1 MEYLIALT
9 LLVLVGAWVV
19 GAYIRLHHLYERVQG
34 AWVKWHSAAEHRN
47 ECLGD
52 FVAVFACHLPQ
63 EDMLA
68 RDIRRWAEDSRR
80 ALAARPAAPLQG
92 SCHEL
97 ELTERQL
104 RRIMRYSGRAMEATP
119 PVTDENEQLLGLY
132 HTMALSDRLQQ
143 QQAHAYNRT
152 VHDFNSALDEPAMR
166 LLGPTLGFS
175 PMDNLNANPP
185 WER

>member
-80 ALAARPAAPLQG
+80 ALAARPAAPQQG
-92 SCHEL
+92 SNHEL

-104 RRIMRYSGRAMEATP
+104 RRIMRYSVRAMEAAPQAHET
-119 PVTDENEQLLGLY
+119 EQLLGLY
-132 HTMALSDRLQQ
+132 HSMALSDRLQQ
-143 QQAHAYNRT
+143 EEARLYNRS
-152 VHDFNSALDEPAMR
+152 VHDFNAALDEPAMR
-166 LLGPTLGFS
+166 LIGPTLGFS
-175 PMDNLNANPP
+175 PMDALQ
-185 WER
+185 EKV

>member
-19 GAYIRLHHLYERVQG
+19 GAYIRLHHLYVRVQG
-34 AWVKWHSAAEHRN
+34 AWKKWHSAAEHRN

-68 RDIRRWAEDSRR
+68 RDIRRWSEDSRR
-80 ALAARPAAPLQG
+80 ALAAQPAAPLQG
-92 SCHEL
+92 HVHEL
-97 ELTERQL
+97 ELTERHL
-104 RRIMRYSGRAMEATP
+104 RRILRYSGRAMEATP
-119 PVTDENEQLLGLY
+119 QADETEQLLGLY

-143 QQAHAYNRT
+143 EEAHIYNRT
-152 VHDFNSALDEPAMR
+152 VRDFNAALDEPAMR
-166 LLGPTLGFS
+166 LIGPTLGFS
-175 PMDNLNANPP
+175 PIDDLQGGKVGF
-185 WER
+185 